1 MKLSIILRFCLWF
14 MGISM
19 AFPSLSQTML
29 VTNGNTSSR
38 IILKEN
44 NQISW
49 TAANLLQTFIQKVTS
64 CKLPVVI
71 SQTPRKGDIL
81 IGGQSPAEVT
91 EDGFSIS
98 TQDGIL
104 KISGKE
110 NGVVYGVVTLLEQ
123 YLGIDYW
130 GENEY
135 SLTPSKTVN
144 LPLINKVENPG
155 FRYRQTQC
163 YAIHTDSI
171 YKWWNRLEEPNEVFA
186 AGYWVHTFDKLLP
199 SSIYGKE
206 HPEYYSYFKGKRHP
220 GKASQWCLSNPEVF
234 EIVAQRVDS
243 IFKANPDKHI
253 MSVSQNDGNYT
264 NCTCDACK
272 AIDDYEGALS
282 GSIITFLNK
291 LAARFPDKEFS
302 TLAYLYTMNPPKH
315 VKPLPNVNIMLCDI
329 DCDREVT
336 LTENASG
343 KEFVKAME
351 GWSKITNNIFVWDY
365 GINFDNYLAPFPNF
379 HILQDNIRLFK
390 KNHATMHFSQIAGS
404 RGGDFAELRAYLVS
418 KLMWNPEVNVDSLM
432 QHFLHGYYGEAAP
445 YLYQYIKIMEGAL
458 IGSGQRLWIY
468 DSPVSHKYG
477 MLKPAL
483 MRRYNHLFDLAE
495 KAVAAEPDFLKRVQR
510 ARLPIQYSELEI
522 ARTETEKDLVDIN
535 KKLDLFEERVKE
547 FQVPTLNE
555 RSNSPVDY
563 CKLYRERYMPQKERS
578 LALGAKVTYLIPPTG
593 KYAALGKNALVDGL
607 FGGATFVDSWIGWE
621 GTDGAFVIDLGETK
635 EIQSVET
642 DFLHQIGAWIL
653 FPLKVV
659 YSYAEDGE
667 HYTHWKTIDLP
678 EERTGEVKFR
688 GVKAESAEPIKTRYV
703 KVEVTGTKECP
714 TWHPP
719 GDRAYYLEVID
730 TAEAGAGKSYPN
742 LLLANGEAPD
752 QFDPEASP
760 RNRSIFEEAM
770 GDYNDFEGDDA
781 YGDDE

>member
-81 IGGQSPAEVT
+81 IGGQSSAEVT
-91 EDGFSIS
+91 KDGFSIS

-163 YAIHTDSI
+163 YAIHADSI

-563 CKLYRERYMPQKERS
+563 CKLYRERYMPQKERKKFS
-578 LALGAKVTYLIPPTG
+578 
-593 KYAALGKNALVDGL
+593 
-607 FGGATFVDSWIGWE
+607 FG
-621 GTDGAFVIDLGETK
+621 
-635 EIQSVET
+635 
-642 DFLHQIGAWIL
+642 
-653 FPLKVV
+653 
-659 YSYAEDGE
+659 
-667 HYTHWKTIDLP
+667 
-678 EERTGEVKFR
+678 
-688 GVKAESAEPIKTRYV
+688 
-703 KVEVTGTKECP
+703 C
-714 TWHPP
+714 
-719 GDRAYYLEVID
+719 
-730 TAEAGAGKSYPN
+730 KSYLSN
-742 LLLANGEAPD
+742 SSYRKICGIRKE
-752 QFDPEASP
+752 
-760 RNRSIFEEAM
+760 RI
-770 GDYNDFEGDDA
+770 G
-781 YGDDE
+781 

>member
-144 LPLINKVENPG
+144 LPFINKVENPG

-343 KEFVKAME
+343 KKFVKAME

-483 MRRYNHLFDLAE
+483 MRRYNHLFGLAE

-688 GVKAESAEPIKTRYV
+688 GVKAESAELV
-703 KVEVTGTKECP
+703 
-714 TWHPP
+714 
-719 GDRAYYLEVID
+719 
-730 TAEAGAGKSYPN
+730 
-742 LLLANGEAPD
+742 
-752 QFDPEASP
+752 
-760 RNRSIFEEAM
+760 M
-770 GDYNDFEGDDA
+770 
-781 YGDDE
+781 

>member
-123 YLGIDYW
+123 YWGIDYW

-144 LPLINKVENPG
+144 LPFINKVENPG

-272 AIDDYEGALS
+272 TIDDYEGALS

-607 FGGATFVDSWIGWE
+607 FGGATFVD
-621 GTDGAFVIDLGETK
+621 
-635 EIQSVET
+635 
-642 DFLHQIGAWIL
+642 
-653 FPLKVV
+653 
-659 YSYAEDGE
+659 
-667 HYTHWKTIDLP
+667 
-678 EERTGEVKFR
+678 TGGGGHV
-688 GVKAESAEPIKTRYV
+688 
-703 KVEVTGTKECP
+703 
-714 TWHPP
+714 H
-719 GDRAYYLEVID
+719 
-730 TAEAGAGKSYPN
+730 
-742 LLLANGEAPD
+742 
-752 QFDPEASP
+752 
-760 RNRSIFEEAM
+760 
-770 GDYNDFEGDDA
+770 
-781 YGDDE
+781 

>member
-1 MKLSIILRFCLWF
+1 MNLKLILRTLLFFLSIWMCASSAYAQ
-14 MGISM
+14 ISLM
-19 AFPSLSQTML
+19 KDGKTKAK
-29 VTNGNTSSR
+29 
-38 IILKEN
+38 IILAEDSQMN
-44 NQISW
+44 RV
-49 TAANLLQTFIQKVTS
+49 AANLFQSFFQKITG
-64 CKLPVVI
+64 KTLPVVI
-71 SQTPRKGDIL
+71 KQIPQKGDIL
-81 IGGQSPAEVT
+81 IGEQSSKEVT
-91 EDGFSIS
+91 EDGFSIF
-98 TQDGIL
+98 TGDGIL
-104 KISGKE
+104 RISGQD
-110 NGVVYGVVTLLEQ
+110 NGVVYGVITLLEQ
-123 YLGIDYW
+123 YLGVDYW

-135 SLTPSKTVN
+135 SLTPQKTIT
-144 LPLINKVENPG
+144 LPLINKIDNPA

-163 YAIHTDSI
+163 YAIRTDSV
-171 YKWWNRLEEPNEVFA
+171 YKWWNRLEEPSEVFA

-199 SSIYGKE
+199 SSVYGKE

-272 AIDDYEGALS
+272 AIDDREGALS

-291 LAARFPDKEFS
+291 LATRFPNKEFS

-343 KEFVKAME
+343 KQFVKAME
-351 GWSKITNNIFVWDY
+351 GWSAITDNIFVWDY

-418 KLMWNPEVNVDSLM
+418 KLMWNPEANLYSLM

-445 YLYQYIKIMEGAL
+445 YLYQYIKVMEGAL

-483 MRRYNHLFDLAE
+483 MRRYNDLFDLAE
-495 KAVAAEPDFLKRVQR
+495 KAVEANDTFLKRVQR
-510 ARLPIQYSELEI
+510 ARLPLQYSELEI
-522 ARTETEKDLVDIN
+522 ARTETVKDLADID
-535 KKLDLFEERVKE
+535 KKLTLFEERVKE
-547 FQVPTLNE
+547 FNVPTLNE
-555 RSNSPVDY
+555 RSNSPIEY
-563 CKLYRERYMPQKERS
+563 CDLYRKRYMPQTERS
-578 LALGAKVTYLIPPTG
+578 LALGAKVSYIIPPTG
-593 KYAALGKNALVDGL
+593 KYVEIGKTALVDGL
-607 FGGATFVDSWIGWE
+607 FGGATFVDSWVGWE
-621 GTDGAFVIDLGETK
+621 GTDGAFIIDLGAEK
-635 EIQSVET
+635 EIHSVET

-653 FPLKVV
+653 FPLQVT
-659 YSYAEDGE
+659 YSYSTDGE
-667 HYTHWKTIDLP
+667 QYTLWGTTDLA
-678 EERTGEVKFR
+678 EERSGKVGFR
-688 GVKAESAEPIKTRYV
+688 GVKTESATLIKTRYV

-714 TWHPP
+714 TWHYGVGHPSWFFI
-719 GDRAYYLEVID
+719 DEVII
-730 TAEAGAGKSYPN
+730 K
-742 LLLANGEAPD
+742 
-752 QFDPEASP
+752 
-760 RNRSIFEEAM
+760 
-770 GDYNDFEGDDA
+770 
-781 YGDDE
+781 

>member
-14 MGISM
+14 MGISV

-144 LPLINKVENPG
+144 LPFINKVENPG

-243 IFKANPDKHI
+243 IFKVNPDKHI

-302 TLAYLYTMNPPKH
+302 TLAYLYTMNPPKR

-343 KEFVKAME
+343 KKFVKAME

-432 QHFLHGYYGEAAP
+432 QYFLHGYYGEAAP

-563 CKLYRERYMPQKERS
+563 CKLYRERYMPQKE
-578 LALGAKVTYLIPPTG
+578 V
-593 KYAALGKNALVDGL
+593 
-607 FGGATFVDSWIGWE
+607 
-621 GTDGAFVIDLGETK
+621 
-635 EIQSVET
+635 
-642 DFLHQIGAWIL
+642 
-653 FPLKVV
+653 
-659 YSYAEDGE
+659 
-667 HYTHWKTIDLP
+667 
-678 EERTGEVKFR
+678 
-688 GVKAESAEPIKTRYV
+688 
-703 KVEVTGTKECP
+703 
-714 TWHPP
+714 
-719 GDRAYYLEVID
+719 
-730 TAEAGAGKSYPN
+730 
-742 LLLANGEAPD
+742 
-752 QFDPEASP
+752 
-760 RNRSIFEEAM
+760 
-770 GDYNDFEGDDA
+770 
-781 YGDDE
+781 

>member
-64 CKLPVVI
+64 CKLPVVV

-642 DFLHQIGAWIL
+642 DFLHQIRAWIL

-703 KVEVTGTKECP
+703 KAVFTAYMKEWGLWCYEFEVYK
-714 TWHPP
+714 
-719 GDRAYYLEVID
+719 R
-730 TAEAGAGKSYPN
+730 
-742 LLLANGEAPD
+742 
-752 QFDPEASP
+752 
-760 RNRSIFEEAM
+760 
-770 GDYNDFEGDDA
+770 
-781 YGDDE
+781 

>member
-1 MKLSIILRFCLWF
+1 M
-14 MGISM
+14 
-19 AFPSLSQTML
+19 
-29 VTNGNTSSR
+29 
-38 IILKEN
+38 
-44 NQISW
+44 
-49 TAANLLQTFIQKVTS
+49 
-64 CKLPVVI
+64 
-71 SQTPRKGDIL
+71 
-81 IGGQSPAEVT
+81 
-91 EDGFSIS
+91 
-98 TQDGIL
+98 
-104 KISGKE
+104 
-110 NGVVYGVVTLLEQ
+110 
-123 YLGIDYW
+123 
-130 GENEY
+130 
-135 SLTPSKTVN
+135 
-144 LPLINKVENPG
+144 
-155 FRYRQTQC
+155 
-163 YAIHTDSI
+163 
-171 YKWWNRLEEPNEVFA
+171 
-186 AGYWVHTFDKLLP
+186 
-199 SSIYGKE
+199 
-206 HPEYYSYFKGKRHP
+206 
-220 GKASQWCLSNPEVF
+220 
-234 EIVAQRVDS
+234 
-243 IFKANPDKHI
+243 
-253 MSVSQNDGNYT
+253 
-264 NCTCDACK
+264 
-272 AIDDYEGALS
+272 
-282 GSIITFLNK
+282 
-291 LAARFPDKEFS
+291 
-302 TLAYLYTMNPPKH
+302 
-315 VKPLPNVNIMLCDI
+315 
-329 DCDREVT
+329 
-336 LTENASG
+336 
-343 KEFVKAME
+343 KAME

-432 QHFLHGYYGEAAP
+432 QYFLHGYYGEAAP

-653 FPLKVV
+653 FL
-659 YSYAEDGE
+659 
-667 HYTHWKTIDLP
+667 
-678 EERTGEVKFR
+678 
-688 GVKAESAEPIKTRYV
+688 
-703 KVEVTGTKECP
+703 
-714 TWHPP
+714 
-719 GDRAYYLEVID
+719 
-730 TAEAGAGKSYPN
+730 
-742 LLLANGEAPD
+742 
-752 QFDPEASP
+752 
-760 RNRSIFEEAM
+760 
-770 GDYNDFEGDDA
+770 
-781 YGDDE
+781 

>member
-144 LPLINKVENPG
+144 LPFINKVENPG

-186 AGYWVHTFDKLLP
+186 AGHWVHTFDKLLP

-343 KEFVKAME
+343 KKFVKAME

-432 QHFLHGYYGEAAP
+432 QYFLHGYYGEAAP

-535 KKLDLFEERVKE
+535 KKLDLF
-547 FQVPTLNE
+547 
-555 RSNSPVDY
+555 
-563 CKLYRERYMPQKERS
+563 
-578 LALGAKVTYLIPPTG
+578 
-593 KYAALGKNALVDGL
+593 
-607 FGGATFVDSWIGWE
+607 
-621 GTDGAFVIDLGETK
+621 
-635 EIQSVET
+635 
-642 DFLHQIGAWIL
+642 
-653 FPLKVV
+653 
-659 YSYAEDGE
+659 
-667 HYTHWKTIDLP
+667 
-678 EERTGEVKFR
+678 
-688 GVKAESAEPIKTRYV
+688 
-703 KVEVTGTKECP
+703 
-714 TWHPP
+714 
-719 GDRAYYLEVID
+719 
-730 TAEAGAGKSYPN
+730 
-742 LLLANGEAPD
+742 
-752 QFDPEASP
+752 
-760 RNRSIFEEAM
+760 
-770 GDYNDFEGDDA
+770 
-781 YGDDE
+781 

>member
-144 LPLINKVENPG
+144 LPFINKVENPG

-404 RGGDFAELRAYLVS
+404 RGEILQNF
-418 KLMWNPEVNVDSLM
+418 
-432 QHFLHGYYGEAAP
+432 
-445 YLYQYIKIMEGAL
+445 AL
-458 IGSGQRLWIY
+458 I
-468 DSPVSHKYG
+468 
-477 MLKPAL
+477 
-483 MRRYNHLFDLAE
+483 
-495 KAVAAEPDFLKRVQR
+495 
-510 ARLPIQYSELEI
+510 
-522 ARTETEKDLVDIN
+522 
-535 KKLDLFEERVKE
+535 
-547 FQVPTLNE
+547 
-555 RSNSPVDY
+555 
-563 CKLYRERYMPQKERS
+563 
-578 LALGAKVTYLIPPTG
+578 
-593 KYAALGKNALVDGL
+593 
-607 FGGATFVDSWIGWE
+607 
-621 GTDGAFVIDLGETK
+621 
-635 EIQSVET
+635 
-642 DFLHQIGAWIL
+642 
-653 FPLKVV
+653 
-659 YSYAEDGE
+659 
-667 HYTHWKTIDLP
+667 
-678 EERTGEVKFR
+678 
-688 GVKAESAEPIKTRYV
+688 
-703 KVEVTGTKECP
+703 
-714 TWHPP
+714 
-719 GDRAYYLEVID
+719 
-730 TAEAGAGKSYPN
+730 
-742 LLLANGEAPD
+742 
-752 QFDPEASP
+752 
-760 RNRSIFEEAM
+760 
-770 GDYNDFEGDDA
+770 
-781 YGDDE
+781 

>member
-64 CKLPVVI
+64 CKLPVVV

-81 IGGQSPAEVT
+81 IGGQSSAEVT

-123 YLGIDYW
+123 YWGIDYW

-144 LPLINKVENPG
+144 LPFINKVENPG

-495 KAVAAEPDFLKRVQR
+495 KAVEAEPGFLKRVQR

-555 RSNSPVDY
+555 RSNSSVDY
-563 CKLYRERYMPQKERS
+563 CKLYRERYMPQKEKS

-593 KYAALGKNALVDGL
+593 KYAALGKNALIDGL

-621 GTDGAFVIDLGETK
+621 GTDGAFVIDLGEAK
-635 EIQSVET
+635 EIHSVET

-667 HYTHWKTIDLP
+667 HYTHWKTIDLL

-714 TWHPP
+714 TWHYGVGHPSWFFY
-719 GDRAYYLEVID
+719 R
-730 TAEAGAGKSYPN
+730 
-742 LLLANGEAPD
+742 
-752 QFDPEASP
+752 
-760 RNRSIFEEAM
+760 RSDNKIKK
-770 GDYNDFEGDDA
+770 
-781 YGDDE
+781 

>member
-64 CKLPVVI
+64 CKLPVVV

-81 IGGQSPAEVT
+81 IGGQSSAEVT

-123 YLGIDYW
+123 YWGIDYW

-144 LPLINKVENPG
+144 LPFINKVENPG

-495 KAVAAEPDFLKRVQR
+495 KAVEAEPGFLKRVQR

-555 RSNSPVDY
+555 RSNSSVDY
-563 CKLYRERYMPQKERS
+563 CKLYRERYMPQKEKS

-593 KYAALGKNALVDGL
+593 KYAALGKNALIDGL

-621 GTDGAFVIDLGETK
+621 GTDGAFVIDLGEAK
-635 EIQSVET
+635 EIHSVET

-653 FPLKVV
+653 FL
-659 YSYAEDGE
+659 
-667 HYTHWKTIDLP
+667 
-678 EERTGEVKFR
+678 
-688 GVKAESAEPIKTRYV
+688 
-703 KVEVTGTKECP
+703 
-714 TWHPP
+714 
-719 GDRAYYLEVID
+719 
-730 TAEAGAGKSYPN
+730 
-742 LLLANGEAPD
+742 
-752 QFDPEASP
+752 
-760 RNRSIFEEAM
+760 
-770 GDYNDFEGDDA
+770 
-781 YGDDE
+781 

>member
-81 IGGQSPAEVT
+81 IGGQSSAEVT
-91 EDGFSIS
+91 KDGFSIS

-163 YAIHTDSI
+163 YAIHADSI

-659 YSYAEDGE
+659 YLEKY
-667 HYTHWKTIDLP
+667 HLL
-678 EERTGEVKFR
+678 
-688 GVKAESAEPIKTRYV
+688 KA
-703 KVEVTGTKECP
+703 
-714 TWHPP
+714 
-719 GDRAYYLEVID
+719 
-730 TAEAGAGKSYPN
+730 
-742 LLLANGEAPD
+742 
-752 QFDPEASP
+752 
-760 RNRSIFEEAM
+760 
-770 GDYNDFEGDDA
+770 
-781 YGDDE
+781 

>member
-64 CKLPVVI
+64 CKLPVVV

-81 IGGQSPAEVT
+81 IGGQSSAEVT

-123 YLGIDYW
+123 YWGIDYW

-144 LPLINKVENPG
+144 LPFINKVENPG

-302 TLAYLYTMNPPKH
+302 TLAYLYTMNPPKR

-495 KAVAAEPDFLKRVQR
+495 KAVAADPDFLKRVQR

-563 CKLYRERYMPQKERS
+563 CKLYRKRYMPQKEKS
-578 LALGAKVTYLIPPTG
+578 LAFLAKVTT
-593 KYAALGKNALVDGL
+593 KKRNAERYSDRIELQGFQSCFRL
-607 FGGATFVDSWIGWE
+607 FVKPS
-621 GTDGAFVIDLGETK
+621 
-635 EIQSVET
+635 QS
-642 DFLHQIGAWIL
+642 
-653 FPLKVV
+653 PLKPNQDAATLLVRNH
-659 YSYAEDGE
+659 ARNGD
-667 HYTHWKTIDLP
+667 K
-678 EERTGEVKFR
+678 RTRITKQ
-688 GVKAESAEPIKTRYV
+688 GVK
-703 KVEVTGTKECP
+703 
-714 TWHPP
+714 
-719 GDRAYYLEVID
+719 D
-730 TAEAGAGKSYPN
+730 
-742 LLLANGEAPD
+742 
-752 QFDPEASP
+752 
-760 RNRSIFEEAM
+760 
-770 GDYNDFEGDDA
+770 
-781 YGDDE
+781 